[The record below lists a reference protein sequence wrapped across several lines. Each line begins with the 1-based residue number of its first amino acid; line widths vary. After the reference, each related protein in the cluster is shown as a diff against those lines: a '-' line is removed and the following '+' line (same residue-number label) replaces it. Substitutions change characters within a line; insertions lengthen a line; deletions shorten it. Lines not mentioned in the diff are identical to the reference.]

1 MPLVTAT
8 VRAPG
13 SRELTD
19 HLVSALTHWTVAALD
34 KEHDRTTVVVQYV
47 APGQWA
53 RGGAPAG
60 GFLVEARVTRGTNT
74 RAEMAAFVRE
84 ANRSLE
90 QILKAPGYV
99 LVSEIDAAAW
109 GYAGETQATRY
120 ARLPA

>member
-19 HLVSALTHWTVAALD
+19 HLVAALTHWTVEALG
-34 KEHDRTTVVVQYV
+34 KERNRTSVVVQYI

-60 GFLVEARVTRGTNT
+60 GFLVEARGTRGSNT
-74 RAEMAAFVRE
+74 PGQMAAFVRE

-99 LVSEIDAAAW
+99 LVTEIDPAAW
-109 GYAGETQATRY
+109 GHAGATKELE
-120 ARLPA
+120 AA

>member
-13 SRELTD
+13 SRELTG
-19 HLVSALTHWTVAALD
+19 HIVATLTHWTVATLG
-34 KEHDRTTVVVQYV
+34 KEPERTTVVVQYI

-60 GFLVEARVTRGTNT
+60 GFLVEARVTRGSNT
-74 RAEMAAFVRE
+74 HGEMAAFVRE

-99 LVSEIDAAAW
+99 MVSEIDPAAW
-109 GYAGETQATRY
+109 GHAGQTKEREAATV
-120 ARLPA
+120 